1 MTFFLSHH
9 CFYLVD
15 GTLELE
21 LSGGHAVKLGP
32 AESMYIPK
40 QTTFSLKFGSRYL
53 KAYVFS
59 NRGGILIALCA
70 VGVGCKHPMI
80 PDRMGDVDVERLKQL
95 GWSMAF
101 RLEG

>member
-1 MTFFLSHH
+1 
-9 CFYLVD
+9 
-15 GTLELE
+15 
-21 LSGGHAVKLGP
+21 
-32 AESMYIPK
+32 MYIPK
-40 QTTFSLKFGSRYL
+40 QTTFSLKFGSRYV

-70 VGVGCKHPMI
+70 VGVGYKHPMI